1 MANETTTTPTTEAK
15 DTDIPYWMIVIW
27 CVAGVL
33 VVVMVTVAI
42 YYSYVICCERRNR
55 KNKRPYGHPHDPGH
69 PAENYPQ
76 GYIEQ
81 LHHGETNS
89 RVMFS
94 PSFVDNMRIPR
105 AMEVKIIESVN
116 SLNNSHPHPPY
127 SPPSHSPIRLSQD
140 LLSADMFSFP
150 KERLAPSR
158 QQSFRYSNMSTE
170 ESNER
175 MYREKMLVS
184 ELREKLR
191 NQHQINEW
199 KNQGG
204 RINIKLNS
212 SPLGQ
217 TSFNSQM
224 IEMIPLKLK
233 PGECK

>member
-1 MANETTTTPTTEAK
+1 MANETTISPTTEAK

-33 VVVMVTVAI
+33 VVTMIIVAI
-42 YYSYVICCERRNR
+42 YYSYVICCQRRNR
-55 KNKRPYGHPHDPGH
+55 KNKRAYGNHRDPRHPVDH
-69 PAENYPQ
+69 YPR

-89 RVMFS
+89 RAMFS

-116 SLNNSHPHPPY
+116 NLNNSHRCPPN
-127 SPPSHSPIRLSQD
+127 SPPCHSPTRLSQD

-150 KERLAPSR
+150 KERMPPSR

-175 MYREKMLVS
+175 MHTEKMLVS

-191 NQHQINEW
+191 NQHQINE
-199 KNQGG
+199 
-204 RINIKLNS
+204 
-212 SPLGQ
+212 
-217 TSFNSQM
+217 
-224 IEMIPLKLK
+224 
-233 PGECK
+233 

>member
-1 MANETTTTPTTEAK
+1 MCLLTVTTIITPRLPPPSPSRASLPSPSPPKQTPTATIIWACYLS
-15 DTDIPYWMIVIW
+15 DT
-27 CVAGVL
+27 
-33 VVVMVTVAI
+33 
-42 YYSYVICCERRNR
+42 NR
-55 KNKRPYGHPHDPGH
+55 GLLLSFRPYGHPHDPRH

-89 RVMFS
+89 RAVFS

-127 SPPSHSPIRLSQD
+127 SPPCQSPIRLSQD

-150 KERLAPSR
+150 KERMAPSR

-204 RINIKLNS
+204 RINIMVNS

-224 IEMIPLKLK
+224 TEMIPLKLK